1 VPASWEAF
9 YKSDAQGVWSL
20 VVLPTAFLVWLAV
33 RGKDRDA
40 PVEPA
45 AAGFVRAWAVVFA
58 VVALVDP
65 IATGLLGWPLLPFV
79 LLGDYRVLALAL
91 VVMQPGRARASAL
104 AEAAAWTLVV
114 PAIAWSLYRARSAAA
129 GPLPES
135 VLWLLYEV
143 AFFLL
148 AVVFAAWLVR
158 RRVGLVRT
166 GARRYV
172 RAVLALVAGYYALWA
187 TSDVLTIGGRDWGWA
202 LRVVPNQLYYG
213 VLVPA
218 AYVAFFRSASTSAST
233 QTAR

>member
-1 VPASWEAF
+1 MPASWEAF

-20 VVLPTAFLVWLAV
+20 VVLPAAFLVWFALG
-33 RGKDRDA
+33 GKDRDA

-45 AAGFVRAWAVVFA
+45 VAGFVRAWAVVFA

-65 IATGLLGWPLLPFV
+65 IATGPLGWPLLPFV

-91 VVMQPGRARASAL
+91 VVMQPGRARASVL
-104 AEAAAWTLVV
+104 AEAAAWTLVA
-114 PAIAWSLYRARSAAA
+114 PALAWGLYRAKSAAV
-129 GPLPES
+129 GPLPET
-135 VLWLLYEV
+135 VLWLVYEV

-148 AVVFAAWLVR
+148 AIVIAGWLVP
-158 RRVGLVRT
+158 RRVGVVRVR
-166 GARRYV
+166 ARRYL
-172 RAVLALVAGYYALWA
+172 RAVLGLVAGYYALWA
-187 TSDVLTIGGRDWGWA
+187 TSDALTITGHDWGWA

-218 AYVAFFRSASTSAST
+218 AYVLFFRSASRSAST